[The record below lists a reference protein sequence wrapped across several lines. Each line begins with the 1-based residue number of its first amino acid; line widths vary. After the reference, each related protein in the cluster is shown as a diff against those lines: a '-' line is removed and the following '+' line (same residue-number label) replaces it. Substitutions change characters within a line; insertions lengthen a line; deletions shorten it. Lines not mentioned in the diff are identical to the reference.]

1 VRKPERPLIGH
12 KREQRLRRFGGI
24 GSPEQG
30 GNRNARAAE
39 SVGFGD
45 DRIVGDL
52 PPRAVERNPY
62 FELRMSYSVSRPS
75 ASAHL
80 RKRFDPESGL
90 ALIAPQ
96 ARDGRCVA

>member
-1 VRKPERPLIGH
+1 VRKPERPPIGH

-30 GNRNARAAE
+30 GNRNARAVMIA
-39 SVGFGD
+39 SSGTSLHVPLTGTQ
-45 DRIVGDL
+45 
-52 PPRAVERNPY
+52 Y

>member
-1 VRKPERPLIGH
+1 VRKPERPPIGH

-24 GSPEQG
+24 GSLEQG

-52 PPRAVERNPY
+52 LHVPLTGTQY

-75 ASAHL
+75 ASAH
-80 RKRFDPESGL
+80 RCKRLDPESGL
-90 ALIAPQ
+90 ALIDPQ
-96 ARDGRCVA
+96 AADGRRLA